1 MCLLEWIRFNA
12 SLDDTVKSWTNKA
25 TSHTWFPTVRLTAKC
40 TATTKMA
47 FSTGTVH
54 CPSTR
59 TRTGQPTCTACS
71 SSRLHSTHKACL
83 PSHRAFP
90 AARPETNS
98 DRCARALIS
107 TDLAARL
114 RERLRYGG
122 IVGPCSYWPLP
133 LPLPPQATPFSLFF
147 LLLALHA
154 CVFAQRTPHW
164 LLLDKYFFSHNWIL
178 CCHSTRAT
186 VLCFNSKRPNKMAEP
201 HQRVKQT
208 GCFRGSE
215 SVVDTYARARSE

>member
-147 LLLALHA
+147 FYFWHYMRVCLHNEPHTGCYLINISSRTTGF
-154 CVFAQRTPHW
+154 CV
-164 LLLDKYFFSHNWIL
+164 
-178 CCHSTRAT
+178 AT
-186 VLCFNSKRPNKMAEP
+186 VHEQLFYVSIQKD
-201 HQRVKQT
+201 QT
-208 GCFRGSE
+208 RWPSLTKE
-215 SVVDTYARARSE
+215 